1 MGEHDLQVVAFSFPD
16 REMAITV
23 SSGKPTPV
31 SKKPIIA
38 GQKFSPA
45 FCSSIGG
52 KIKLPA
58 PKNKE
63 NSIRPVKKTCFFDT
77 VFIVFA
83 SFFVNSL

>member
-1 MGEHDLQVVAFSFPD
+1 MTCKLSIPFPD
-16 REMAITV
+16 REIAITV

-31 SKKPIIA
+31 SKNPIIA

-45 FCSSIGG
+45 FWPSMGG

-63 NSIRPVKKTCFFDT
+63 NSIRPVKKY
-77 VFIVFA
+77 VF
-83 SFFVNSL
+83 